1 MAPKVAG
8 TWNLHT
14 LTQELALDFFVCF
27 SSVSA
32 LLGSPAQGNYAAANA
47 FMDALAHHRR
57 ALGLPGTSI
66 NWGPWGDA
74 GMAAALN
81 SREQA
86 RWAARGMQ
94 SIAPEQGLQVLREV
108 LEQNVTQVGVL
119 PVDWSKFLGQF
130 PSDVEFPFLEEF
142 ASAAQQQAPSQKSEF
157 RQQLEAAPASNRRTL
172 LMTHIRSQIAKVL
185 GLKSAENID
194 PQQGFS
200 DLGMDSLI
208 AVELSN
214 RLKTSLKFSI
224 PASLAFDYPTV
235 EALADYLVGEMFSTE
250 DSDEF
255 GGELQS
261 NLQRGD
267 EEQAIANSDLD
278 ELSDSEAEALLISK
292 LNSMR
297 Y

>member
-1 MAPKVAG
+1 V
-8 TWNLHT
+8 
-14 LTQELALDFFVCF
+14 
-27 SSVSA
+27 
-32 LLGSPAQGNYAAANA
+32 PAQGNYAAANA